1 MARPAPERI
10 AVSSEQW
17 GEGLRKHV
25 REEFGRRL
33 GIRIYAEQ
41 LPERANAV
49 SLNPRVKD
57 YFGNPAPHLHYNVG
71 RYERKALDDAKEV
84 AGKIF
89 AALKLTDIRSTALMF
104 AAHQIGTHRMGAD
117 PKSSVVDANLRAH
130 DVPNLY
136 LVGSGCFV
144 TASSSPP
151 TLTIAALA
159 IRAAEHIAG
168 RLRAAGHVAPKAFW
182 QEEASFVPLNV
193 THRNPAVG

>member
-1 MARPAPERI
+1 
-10 AVSSEQW
+10 
-17 GEGLRKHV
+17 
-25 REEFGRRL
+25 
-33 GIRIYAEQ
+33 
-41 LPERANAV
+41 
-49 SLNPRVKD
+49 
-57 YFGNPAPHLHYNVG
+57 
-71 RYERKALDDAKEV
+71 
-84 AGKIF
+84 
-89 AALKLTDIRSTALMF
+89 MF

-117 PKSSVVDANLRAH
+117 PKASVVDANLRAH

-168 RLRAAGHVAPKAFW
+168 RLRAAGHVAPNAFW

-193 THRNPAVG
+193 THRNLAVG